1 MLGNKEGLVSVHVC
15 VCVYVCLCV
24 RTRTPKRFFF
34 LPWERPGGDSPKEKT
49 RREKKMTEN
58 SIFVMFYVSVI
69 YLYNRQGAQM
79 EGLGPG
85 SWEAP
90 HPRPTAPANAPFP
103 RAPAPLFPAQ
113 LLSEF

>member
-1 MLGNKEGLVSVHVC
+1 
-15 VCVYVCLCV
+15 
-24 RTRTPKRFFF
+24 
-34 LPWERPGGDSPKEKT
+34 
-49 RREKKMTEN
+49 MTKS
-58 SIFVMFYVSVI
+58 SIFIMFYVSVI

-79 EGLGPG
+79 EGHGPE

-90 HPRPTAPANAPFP
+90 HHFPIAHANAPFP